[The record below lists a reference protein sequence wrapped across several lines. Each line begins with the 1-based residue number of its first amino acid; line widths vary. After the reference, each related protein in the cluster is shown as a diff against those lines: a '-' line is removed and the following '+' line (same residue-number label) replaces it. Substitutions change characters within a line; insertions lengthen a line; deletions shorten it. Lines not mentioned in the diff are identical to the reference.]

1 MNQSTQLDKP
11 LYYPNGIVTLFHYR
25 EFYYSIDENL
35 DLIYYKVSPVAG
47 VGLLLFFFMLFWSCC
62 RTCNCCRYRQ
72 SRRETSKNCISKV
85 FAACTIIITLGSCVL
100 LYFGMQSNS
109 DQKQYNLDF
118 LNIVKHFTDKI
129 LGVAY
134 EIGNI
139 VHGINN
145 GITLVSSEAFSI
157 TYADM
162 NISITNNSITNNSI
176 TNNSITNNSITNT
189 TNSDYLKLLT
199 DSLRVSHEKA
209 TIVETSIVKF
219 TDSVKDFYNNIK
231 SAIDMSESKRNII
244 MLIIVY
250 STTALIF
257 FQGIIA
263 LMNGFCRR
271 KFQPRKGK
279 RCLWLWG
286 SVTFIVLISFFI
298 LFGVSG
304 VLLGVTTITS
314 DFCIKPQENLMKKIT
329 TNSTASYYIHCLYNN
344 NTHNPNEQD
353 IYDLKVAVNDTLNI
367 IKSPQGNLCKESDK
381 CKGIYAQL
389 IGNITNVYIN
399 VIAITDSFGCA
410 SIGNEINNVLSLIC
424 VDFVENVAFAFEIL
438 LAFACALVLIEFV
451 RRLFP
456 FLHVDDATVNH
467 VPIVEE
473 TAEREYAY
481 VVTDLKVYNRK
492 PVNIFDN
499 SAIKESKV

>member
-1 MNQSTQLDKP
+1 MNPSTQLDKP
-11 LYYPNGIVTLFHYR
+11 LYYPNGVVTLFYYH

-35 DLIYYKVSPVAG
+35 DLIYYKVSPVVG

-62 RTCNCCRYRQ
+62 RTCNCCGFRQ

-85 FAACTIIITLGSCVL
+85 FAACTIVITLGSCVL
-100 LYFGMQSNS
+100 LYFGVQSNS
-109 DQKQYNLDF
+109 DQKQGNLDL
-118 LNIVKHFTDKI
+118 LNIVKHFYNKI
-129 LGVAY
+129 QDVAY

-139 VHGINN
+139 IHGINN
-145 GITLVSSEAFSI
+145 GITLVSSEAFSN
-157 TYADM
+157 TY
-162 NISITNNSITNNSI
+162 NTNSIDR
-176 TNNSITNNSITNT
+176 
-189 TNSDYLKLLT
+189 DYLKLLT
-199 DSLRVSHEKA
+199 DSLQFSSEKA
-209 TIVETSIVKF
+209 YIVETIIMKF
-219 TDSVKDFYNNIK
+219 NDSVKEVYSNIN
-231 SAIDMSESKRNII
+231 SAIDMVESKRNMT
-244 MLIIVY
+244 MLIVVY

-257 FQGIIA
+257 FQCIIA
-263 LMNGFCRR
+263 LMNGFCQR

-344 NTHNPNEQD
+344 NTYNPNQQA
-353 IYDLKVAVNDTLNI
+353 IYDLKVAVNDTLNLI
-367 IKSPQGNLCKESDK
+367 ESPQGNICKESDK
-381 CKGIYAQL
+381 CKGIYDQL
-389 IGNITNVYIN
+389 MGNITKGYIDT
-399 VIAITDSFGCA
+399 IDITDSFGCA

-424 VDFVENVAFAFEIL
+424 VDFVEIVAFAFEIL

-456 FLHVDDATVNH
+456 FLYVDDVTVNH

-481 VVTDLKVYNRK
+481 VVTDLQVYNRN